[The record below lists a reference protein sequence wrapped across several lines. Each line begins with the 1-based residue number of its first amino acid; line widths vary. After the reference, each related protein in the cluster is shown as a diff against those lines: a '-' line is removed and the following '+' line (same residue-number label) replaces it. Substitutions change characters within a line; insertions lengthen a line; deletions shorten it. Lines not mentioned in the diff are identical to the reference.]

1 MKPWKA
7 CTPTVTSV
15 VVRLRLTGQ
24 PGKEYIMKKETDR
37 KRRTMLRVLAG
48 TPLALTITL
57 LASPVIRFLRPTLA
71 PLDILG
77 ASDQPDADPPI
88 PTFSEAMFPSPWT
101 CIPFV
106 FNQSYVVYNPED
118 KEVRTVPGFIVRLP
132 NNDIVAYSRICPHL
146 GCIFNFVKNPEECE
160 KSYNYKPNGPV
171 FACPCHL
178 SVYDIAQAG
187 KVVSG
192 PAPRP
197 PRKFELQRKDDQI
210 RVVSLEAGSIA

>member
-1 MKPWKA
+1 
-7 CTPTVTSV
+7 
-15 VVRLRLTGQ
+15 
-24 PGKEYIMKKETDR
+24 MKKGTD
-37 KRRTMLRVLAG
+37 KTRRTMLRVIAG
-48 TPLALTITL
+48 TPVALTVTV
-57 LASPVIRFLRPTLA
+57 LASPVLRFLRPTLA
-71 PLDILG
+71 PLDMLG
-77 ASDQPDADPPI
+77 SSDQPDADPPI
-88 PTFSEAMFPSPWT
+88 PTFSEDMLPSPWT

-106 FNQSYVVYNPED
+106 FNQSYTVYNPEA

-146 GCIFNFVKNPEECE
+146 GCIFNFVKDPEECE

-197 PRKFELQRKDDQI
+197 PRKFELKREDNQI